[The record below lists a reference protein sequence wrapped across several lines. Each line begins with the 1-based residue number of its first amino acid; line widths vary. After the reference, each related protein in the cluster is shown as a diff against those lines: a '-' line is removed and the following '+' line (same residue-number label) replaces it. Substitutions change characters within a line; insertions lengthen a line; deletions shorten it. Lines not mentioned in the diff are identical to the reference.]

1 LYNGATAR
9 ERYVV
14 DLVRS
19 AVEKYSLPNTILRE
33 IEVLYDKLV
42 NLELYIL
49 DVDSARETYLMLDR
63 IAQLE
68 VALETNLDRNS
79 VLILLEELRE
89 LFRETYTSAFKQ
101 SKRQRVQLATPL
113 ILSLLGYILC
123 YLNLSF
129 LPLIIPVG
137 LTIISLP
144 LYYKTRSLVVSYSL
158 AITGG
163 LTGIVLVL
171 TMYGGIV
178 GFLDVALYMLSTLA
192 NITYLSM
199 YEVVK
204 TRRGVFEVLLT
215 REALKHMRLE
225 ISMASKSV
233 IDPMIIFFF
242 NEKYGEVGVDLAKYK
257 VNVMKANGFSDE
269 EILERMKLFLQR

>member
-1 LYNGATAR
+1 
-9 ERYVV
+9 VV

-49 DVDSARETYLMLDR
+49 DADSARETYLMLDR

-68 VALETNLDRNS
+68 VALETNLDRDS
-79 VLILLEELRE
+79 VLILLEGLRE

-123 YLNLSF
+123 YINLSF
-129 LPLIIPVG
+129 LPLMIPVG
-137 LTIISLP
+137 LSIISFP
-144 LYYKTRSLVVSYSL
+144 LYYKTRSLVVSYLL

-163 LTGIVLVL
+163 LTGIILIL
-171 TMYGGIV
+171 TMYGDIA
-178 GFLDVALYMLSTLA
+178 GFLDVALYMLSALA

-199 YEVVK
+199 VEVVK
-204 TRRGVFEVLLT
+204 TRGGVFEVLLT
-215 REALKHMRLE
+215 REALKHVRLE
-225 ISMASKSV
+225 ISMTSKSV
-233 IDPMIIFFF
+233 IDPMIVFFF